1 MRKNITKLVAAA
13 IAAVTT
19 TAFLAGCG
27 SSAQSTSANAAS
39 KDNVKE
45 EAADNTD
52 AAKEEAADNADAAKE
67 KKGTLTVSIG
77 ADWYPYLFIDDDD
90 NLVGY
95 DVDVVNAVA
104 EKLGYDVEFEIAA
117 DMAGLFA
124 SLETGR
130 SDLGTWQISATEERR
145 EKYVFSNVTY
155 NTQNVYLC
163 VAADSDITD
172 ISQLQDVHIN
182 ADDATTIWGQFWAN
196 YAAEHPEQN
205 LTLEKVNGT
214 PYDEV
219 NIEAVQNGTIAAFIN
234 TKVAINQVNEQY
246 GDVYKLIG
254 DPVISNPV
262 YQVFRK
268 GNEALRDEWDKA
280 LQELVDDGTLDE
292 LREKWNA

>member
-1 MRKNITKLVAAA
+1 MKKNIKRSLAAA
-13 IAAVTT
+13 LTAVTAS
-19 TAFLAGCG
+19 AFIAGCG
-27 SSAQSTSANAAS
+27 SNSTALSTTANAAS
-39 KDNVKE
+39 E
-45 EAADNTD
+45 EAKAT
-52 AAKEEAADNADAAKE
+52 EATDNADTTVE
-67 KKGTLTVSIG
+67 KKGTLKVSIG
-77 ADWYPYLFIDDDD
+77 ADWYPFLFIDDDD
-90 NLVGY
+90 NLAGY

-124 SLETGR
+124 SLETGQ
-130 SDLGTWQISATEERR
+130 SDLGTWQISYTEERG

-155 NTQNVYLC
+155 NTQNVYLV
-163 VAADSDITD
+163 VAADSDVTD

-196 YAAEHPEQN
+196 YAEEHPEQN

-234 TKVAINQVNEQY
+234 TKVAIDQVNEEY

-268 GNEALRDEWDKA
+268 GNEDLRDEWDKA
-280 LQELVDDGTLDE
+280 LQELIDDGTLDE